1 MRCFQPLNFL
11 PSKYIFF
18 TSLPNP
24 LTFFHCPARFDW
36 NMKPY
41 DLDDDRAALQ
51 ALGINPVATAHQLY
65 LTFEAYF

>member
-1 MRCFQPLNFL
+1 
-11 PSKYIFF
+11 
-18 TSLPNP
+18 
-24 LTFFHCPARFDW
+24 
-36 NMKPY
+36 MKPY